1 MICVAK
7 GHRPSRST
15 ISYGQLKVFCSP
27 GARRENLESRTNLRT
42 HVSLLLCYSPNSLGH
57 ANPQQLFRAA
67 FDTSGRANQTE
78 HSTESVQKITSK
90 QALSPYPALPIPHL
104 SVLPCHPLLGHLP
117 KLRVHAP
124 RATHEDADVRPL
136 NRSGRVATEQH
147 QPVGLVP
154 EVS

>member
-1 MICVAK
+1 MAK
-7 GHRPSRST
+7 GQPSRST

-57 ANPQQLFRAA
+57 ANPQQLFRAS

-78 HSTESVQKITSK
+78 HSTKSVQKITSK
-90 QALSPYPALPIPHL
+90 QALSPYPALPIPHQCSPVTRSLGTCPNSEFTPPGPPMKTPMFDL
-104 SVLPCHPLLGHLP
+104 STGL
-117 KLRVHAP
+117 AP
-124 RATHEDADVRPL
+124 
-136 NRSGRVATEQH
+136 ATEQH
-147 QPVGLVP
+147 QPVGLAP